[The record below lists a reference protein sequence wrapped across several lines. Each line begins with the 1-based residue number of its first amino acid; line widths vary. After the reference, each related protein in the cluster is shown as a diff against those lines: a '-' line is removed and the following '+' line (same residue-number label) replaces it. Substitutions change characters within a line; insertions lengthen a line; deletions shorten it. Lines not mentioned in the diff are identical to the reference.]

1 MLQKDVP
8 KEMSYCSC
16 GNGFGNDTAYTFY
29 KDNYQIYPLQYQ
41 VYDGI

>member
-29 KDNYQIYPLQYQ
+29 KDIPTSVSSL
-41 VYDGI
+41 